1 MLCVQRFCQF
11 FANQIVCRVDQTL
24 GMPLDIAHYYNAF
37 VEYETNFKGQ
47 VQKMVAC
54 QKQTDLIRAA
64 LLGPSTSYL

>member
-54 QKQTDLIRAA
+54 
-64 LLGPSTSYL
+64 